1 MLSVTGMDIQ
11 NTQDRTLQ
19 TREQDEIKNRRIL
32 WWFLAIVG
40 TVIGTIVPFMLTD
53 QAGTIAWSLGIVA
66 SGVILG
72 LLDSRHPWIFPALL
86 ASGYTLAGS
95 LLGGIETVSDI
106 LLRLQLGATLAIP
119 AAIGSYAG
127 AVGRK
132 LLRGR
137 LQVSGPETPRIARLL
152 ALTVGS
158 ISSIIFIKLPG
169 QDGILYSSALLL
181 VSAIVL
187 GYLYS
192 DRLWRW
198 VILLG
203 YGIPLAAL
211 LRTILELYYYP
222 EANGLF
228 PIELSLAMA
237 IAVLPT
243 LVGTM
248 AGRAL
253 HQYRLRTY

>member
-1 MLSVTGMDIQ
+1 MEPYRELP
-11 NTQDRTLQ
+11 LQ
-19 TREQDEIKNRRIL
+19 ETHEQEEIRNRKIL
-32 WWFLAIVG
+32 WWFLAMVS
-40 TVIGTIVPFMLTD
+40 TVIGTVIPFMLTD

-66 SGVILG
+66 SGVVLG
-72 LLDSRHPWIFPALL
+72 LLDSRHPWVFPAMLT
-86 ASGYTLAGS
+86 AGYTLAGS
-95 LLGGIETVSDI
+95 MLGGVELVSDF

-137 LQVSGPETPRIARLL
+137 LHVSGPETPRIARLL
-152 ALTVGS
+152 ALTIGS
-158 ISSIIFIKLPG
+158 IASIIFIKMPG
-169 QDGILYSSALLL
+169 QNGVMFSSMVLL
-181 VSAIVL
+181 VSALTL

-198 VILLG
+198 VIMLG

-228 PIELSLAMA
+228 PIELSLALTL
-237 IAVLPT
+237 AVLPT

-248 AGRAL
+248 VGRAL
-253 HQYRLRTY
+253 HNYRLRAHHI